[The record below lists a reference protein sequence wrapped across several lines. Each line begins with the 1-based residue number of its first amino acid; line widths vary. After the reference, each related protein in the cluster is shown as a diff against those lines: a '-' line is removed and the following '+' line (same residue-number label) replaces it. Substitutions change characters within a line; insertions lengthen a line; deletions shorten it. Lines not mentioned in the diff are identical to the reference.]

1 MCSMIRKIMSLL
13 LCLAMFTGSASS
25 SLIAKSKTNETE
37 AVPVMAEDIVKKEP
51 LVMASNEPT
60 EKALEA
66 AIRAVKAKIKIP
78 KEFSEF
84 NYSYYGTNSYSGV
97 FWNLNWRTPDNSYID
112 VSLDQNNN
120 IINYSAY
127 DYSNGNRNIP
137 SYLKEEL
144 QDEAEAFIKKIAPDI
159 YPKINFVSSSYD
171 SIYSNNY
178 TYYFQR
184 MEKGLIFPDNSVSI
198 RVNAATGDIT
208 SASIEWLREARI
220 PSGDVKLTKEQ
231 AAKIIGDNL
240 NMKLTYKTNYYRIYE
255 NNQNDY
261 VKKAFLVYEPELSY
275 ISIDANTGEVYLTRS
290 EWVEMDLSR
299 DEAKKEPNPAAG
311 NLNGVAS
318 EMLTDEEITKIRE
331 LEKLISKDKA
341 IEIVTT
347 NKYLH
352 IDDNLLSYT
361 ANLNQTYTRNAK
373 DSSYVW
379 NIRLRDNRPVDYN
392 KNEDRYRAYAN
403 ATIDAKTGKI
413 LSFNSSIKNSYDYES
428 DKWLPV
434 EVKYDR
440 SYGQS
445 ILEKFLNSQVK
456 SRFKKTKLVDQG
468 DDYVLYYKEEEL
480 PVYGGYSYRYNRF
493 NEGIEFI
500 YNGISGSVDGVT
512 GKIYYYNTNWD
523 DDVIFDSPKN
533 AMAPEKAFEHYI
545 SKDDFN
551 LLYEIN
557 VINQYDPNYKS
568 KEKYYDYSEAYRVA
582 YEIRLVYRPD
592 INPSYIS
599 PFTGEQ
605 LDYQGEVY
613 VSSKHY
619 HYKDIADTKENRDI
633 LLLADMGIG
642 FEEENF
648 NPEKL
653 ITEGE
658 INQLLEKLG
667 YWNSDSEKANAS
679 TKLLTREELAYDFIK
694 RHGLEKIANISGIYT
709 TGYSDENSID
719 PKYLGAVA
727 LAKGLEIFSEQ
738 GNNLFNPKSNISRR
752 DAIQLIFQFVKIN
765 HQNYYEVT
773 Y

>member
-1 MCSMIRKIMSLL
+1 MSLL

-198 RVNAATGDIT
+198 RVNAATGDII

-299 DEAKKEPNPAAG
+299 DEAKKEADTAAD

-331 LEKLISKDKA
+331 LEKLISRDKA
-341 IEIVTT
+341 IEIVTS

-352 IDDNLLSYT
+352 IDDNLLTYT
-361 ANLNQTYTRNAK
+361 ANLNQTYTTKAK
-373 DSSYVW
+373 DTSYVW
-379 NIRLRDNRPVDYN
+379 RITLRDNRPVDYS
-392 KNEDRYRAYAN
+392 KEEGQYRAYAN
-403 ATIDAKTGKI
+403 ATVDAKTGKI
-413 LSFNSSIKNSYDYES
+413 LSFNSSIKNSYDYKT
-428 DKWLPV
+428 DKWLPI

-440 SYGQS
+440 TYGQN
-445 ILEKFLNSQVK
+445 ILEKFLKSQVK
-456 SRFKKTKLVDQG
+456 SYFSKTKLVDQR
-468 DDYVLYYKEEEL
+468 DDYVAYYKEEDV

-493 NEGIEFI
+493 NEGVEFSF
-500 YNGISGSVDGVT
+500 NSISGSVDGVT
-512 GKIYYYNTNWD
+512 GKIYKYSSNWD
-523 DDVIFDSPKN
+523 EDIIFESPKN
-533 AMAPEKAFEHYI
+533 AMTPKEAFDHYI
-545 SKDDFN
+545 SKEGYN

-557 VINQYDPNYKS
+557 IINQYDPNYKS
-568 KEKYYDYSEAYRVA
+568 KEQYYDYSEAYRVA
-582 YEIRLVYRPD
+582 YEIRPVYRPD
-592 INPSYIS
+592 INPSHIS

-605 LDYQGEVY
+605 LDYKGEVY
-613 VSSKHY
+613 VSSIPY
-619 HYKDIADTKENRDI
+619 LYKDIADTKENREI
-633 LLLADMGIG
+633 LLLADMSIG
-642 FEEENF
+642 FEGEYF
-648 NPEKL
+648 NPDKL

-667 YWNSDSEKANAS
+667 YWNSDSDKANAS
-679 TKLLTREELAYDFIK
+679 TKLVTREELAYDLVK
-694 RHGLEKIANISGIYT
+694 RLGYEKIAIISGIYT
-709 TGYSDENSID
+709 TGFSDENTIN

-727 LAKGLEIFSEQ
+727 LAKGLEIFSVQE
-738 GNNLFNPKSNISRR
+738 NNLFNPKSNISRR
-752 DAIQLIFQFVKIN
+752 EAVDLLFNFVKAN
-765 HQNYYEVT
+765 NMN
-773 Y
+773 